1 MNNPQTPPQIPQRTQ
16 PLNPLTLPLAGLQL
30 IEASAGTGK
39 TWTLA
44 ALYVRLVLGH
54 TPASKQPGPAL
65 YPPQILVMTFTDAAT
80 AELRERIRARL
91 AQAAKYFQKGDDT
104 LADDFLRAL
113 RTSLDSAAWPEC
125 AARLDLAAQWMD
137 EAAIFTIHGWSSRML
152 KSHAFDSA
160 SLFTQTRV
168 EDSEQLKLTAVQDY
182 WRAWFYRLDA
192 DTLVALDGL
201 ADTPQTL
208 LGKLKDRWRV
218 AERAPTADVPA
229 LTAPDVILAEW
240 SRWQQQRQSLE
251 APARAAWTDAVVAQ
265 VREAAANKT
274 LKGYQANWLPGWL
287 AQMAEWAQGENI
299 ALDVLERFT
308 RSMLIGK
315 GWAQAENFLAFDHLQ
330 TLYDCLAQAPDV
342 TETLL
347 AHAACEVSAAY
358 QRAKQQ
364 AAQFDFSDL
373 LQNLYRAL
381 QAPDGRLAQAI
392 GTQYPV
398 ALVDEF
404 QDTDPWQFGSLI
416 KIYSGSRLD
425 DGGLIMIGDPKQAIY
440 SFRGADLATYLQ
452 ARHQAKGIYTLAGNF
467 RATQGLVAAVNHVF
481 QSAPAPFGDVPFEPV
496 AACNPHIMPLQVAGQ
511 PQVAMTVWHLPY
523 DKTPRKGDFM
533 ADMAAVFASQMVR
546 LLQSEAAQPGDM
558 AVLVRDR
565 FEATKIRDA
574 LAERGVRS
582 VYLSERDSVFAS
594 PQAQDLWRVLRAVAK
609 PGDTRLLRAAL
620 LTRLWGLSWPELDAM
635 LSDEDAWDAQ
645 VEQFLQWQQIWR
657 NQGVLPML
665 HRLLHDQAL
674 AQRLLKLGAPGE
686 RALTNVLHLGE
697 LLQAASTSLQGEGA
711 LLRHLEAQL
720 RRPSASAETAPLRL
734 ESDAHLVQVVTLHK
748 SKGLEYPLVFLPF
761 MSNYRAEKKDSS
773 RADEERLAEDIRLLY
788 VALTR
793 AQRALWLGAAQ
804 VSGDVDGKKPVAKS
818 ALSVL
823 LGRTAPD
830 DLAQRLQLW
839 ACDHIAVQSAPAAG
853 DTLYMPASELTATQ
867 GARVATR
874 VLRRNWWSASFSAL
888 TRDLDTPAASTGSA
902 RDELVADAQLD
913 SAEPEALPPEAAAP
927 AVTELFVPDLRFN
940 AFPAGASYGT
950 LLHDLLQWQA
960 EHGWPARHRATD
972 AGGTSPAS
980 DTPAPEAC
988 NATTNVAQALDV
1000 SHDNAWA
1007 SQLVRAC
1014 QRAGLDAAQGN
1025 LLDTWVSQIITAN
1038 WPVALIKHA
1047 YDAIYLGLLKASECW
1062 PEMAFTLPVQRLQS
1076 IWLDHNIS
1084 QTVWPDMP
1092 RTALQPRTLEGLLT
1106 GFMDL
1111 VFEAQGR
1118 YYVLDYKSNRLPD
1131 YALPT
1136 LKAAMLDHRYDVQ
1149 AVLYVLALHRLLK
1162 NRQPGY
1168 DFDQHMGGAL
1178 YWFVRGV
1185 DQVGAGM
1192 LTLNPSRALIE
1203 SLDAALV
1210 NAAPS
1215 AELM

>member
-1 MNNPQTPPQIPQRTQ
+1 MNAPQLTQ
-16 PLNPLTLPLAGLQL
+16 PLNPLTLPLTGLQL

-54 TPASKQPGPAL
+54 VPESDQPGVGL

-91 AQAAKYFQKGDDT
+91 AQAAKFFQKGDAAP
-104 LADDFLRAL
+104 ADDFLRAL
-113 RTSLDSAAWPEC
+113 RAQLDAAAWPEC

-152 KSHAFDSA
+152 KTHAFDSA

-182 WRAWFYRLDA
+182 WRTWFYTLNA
-192 DTLVALDGL
+192 DTLAALDTL

-208 LGKLKDRWRV
+208 LEQLKARWRV
-218 AERAPTADVPA
+218 AERAPATDVPV
-229 LTAPDVILAEW
+229 LTAPDESLADW
-240 SRWQQQRQSLE
+240 SRWQHQRQALE
-251 APARAAWTDAVVAQ
+251 APARAAWTAEVVAQ
-265 VREAAANKT
+265 LREAVASKL

-287 AQMAEWAQGENI
+287 DQMRDWAQGADIEPKT
-299 ALDVLERFT
+299 LERFT
-308 RSMLIGK
+308 HSTLIAK
-315 GWAQAENFLAFDHLQ
+315 GWAQADNFSAFDLLQ
-330 TLYDCLAQAPDV
+330 ALHDCLTQQPDV
-342 TETLL
+342 TEALL
-347 AHAACEVSAAY
+347 AHAAVAVSAAY

-373 LQNLYRAL
+373 LQNLYHAL

-392 GTQYPV
+392 AAQYPV

-416 KIYSGSRLD
+416 KIYSGPRLI

-452 ARHQAKGIYTLAGNF
+452 ARAQAWGIYTLAGNF
-467 RATQGLVAAVNHVF
+467 RATDGLVQAVNRVF
-481 QSAPAPFGDVPFEPV
+481 ELANAPFGEVPFAPV
-496 AACNPHIMPLQVAGQ
+496 LACNPSITPLQVAGK
-511 PQVAMTVWHLPY
+511 PQAALTVWHLPY

-533 ADMAAVFASQMVR
+533 ADMAAVFASQMVG
-546 LLQSEAAQPGDM
+546 LLQANAARPGDM
-558 AVLVRDR
+558 AVLVRNR
-565 FEATKIRDA
+565 FEAAVIRDA
-574 LAERGVRS
+574 LAARGVRS

-594 PQAQDLWRVLRAVAK
+594 PQAQDLWRLLRAVAN

-620 LTRLWGLSWPELDAM
+620 LTRLWGLNWHELDA
-635 LSDEDAWDAQ
+635 LLRDEATWDAQ
-645 VEQFLQWQQIWR
+645 VEQFLKWQHLWR
-657 NQGVLPML
+657 TQGVLPML

-674 AQRLLKLGAPGE
+674 AQRLLGQAAAGE

-711 LLRHLEAQL
+711 LIRHLEAQL
-720 RRPSASAETAPLRL
+720 RRPAASAETAQLRL

-761 MSNYRAEKKDSS
+761 MSNFRAEDKGSTRPDT
-773 RADEERLAEDIRLLY
+773 ERLAEDIRLLY

-804 VSGDVDGKKPVAKS
+804 VRGDVDGKSPVPKS
-818 ALSVL
+818 ALSVV
-823 LGRTAPD
+823 LGRTSPD
-830 DLAQRLQLW
+830 DLATRLQVW
-839 ACDHIAVQSAPAAG
+839 ASAHIDVHSAPEVSDASYTPA
-853 DTLYMPASELTATQ
+853 ASETIAQ

-888 TRDLDTPAASTGSA
+888 TRDLETPAASTSSA
-902 RDELVADAQLD
+902 RDDLVADAQLD
-913 SAEPEALPPEAAAP
+913 SVEFEAAQHDNADADALPPLAAASL
-927 AVTELFVPDLRFN
+927 ELFAPEIAFN

-960 EHGWPARHRATD
+960 EQGWPAGRMDSAPD
-972 AGGTSPAS
+972 PLKLVLLAQPV
-980 DTPAPEAC
+980 APELQEAC
-988 NATTNVAQALDV
+988 ALQ
-1000 SHDNAWA
+1000 SAWA
-1007 SQLVRAC
+1007 KQLARAC
-1014 QRAGLDAAQGN
+1014 QRAGLDAAQHA
-1025 LLDTWVSQIITAN
+1025 LLAAWVSQIIMTN
-1038 WPVALIKHA
+1038 WPLALMEYA
-1047 YDAIYLGLLKASECW
+1047 QAAINLGELTEGNYW
-1062 PEMAFTLPVQRLQS
+1062 PEMAFTLPVQRLAS
-1076 IWLDHNIS
+1076 GWLDQKIS
-1084 QTVWPDMP
+1084 QSVWPTMP
-1092 RTALQPRTLEGLLT
+1092 RAALQPRTLEGLLT

-1111 VFEAQGR
+1111 VLQVEGR
-1118 YYVLDYKSNRLPD
+1118 YYVLDYKSNHLPD
-1131 YALPT
+1131 YATAT
-1136 LKAAMLDHRYDVQ
+1136 LKAAMLAHRYDVQ

-1162 NRQPGY
+1162 SRLPDY
-1168 DFDQHMGGAL
+1168 DFDQHMGGSL

-1185 DQVGAGM
+1185 DQPGTGLLA
-1192 LTLNPSRALIE
+1192 LNPARALIE
-1203 SLDAALV
+1203 ALDAALSK
-1210 NAAPS
+1210 PRLLG
-1215 AELM
+1215 ELP

>member
-1 MNNPQTPPQIPQRTQ
+1 MSSGQSMGTQ
-16 PLNPLTLPLAGLQL
+16 PLNPLTLPLTGLQL

-54 TPASKQPGPAL
+54 TAASKQPGAAL

-80 AELRERIRARL
+80 AELRARIRARL
-91 AQAAKYFQKGDDT
+91 AQAARYFQKGDDT

-113 RTSLDSAAWPEC
+113 RAELDPASWSEC

-152 KSHAFDSA
+152 KTHAFDSA

-182 WRAWFYRLDA
+182 WRTWFYALHA
-192 DTLVALDGL
+192 DTLAALDGL
-201 ADTPQTL
+201 ADTPQAL
-208 LGKLKDRWRV
+208 LTKLKDRWRV
-218 AERAPTADVPA
+218 AERAPAADSSP
-229 LTAPDVILAEW
+229 LTAPDVALANW
-240 SRWQQQRQSLE
+240 SHWQQQRQQLE
-251 APARAAWTDAVVAQ
+251 APARTAWTDEVVAQ
-265 VREAAANKT
+265 LSEAAVNKS
-274 LKGYQANWLPGWL
+274 LKNYRADWLAGWL
-287 AQMAEWAQGENI
+287 AQMADWAQGEAI
-299 ALDVLERFT
+299 DLDVLARFT
-308 RSMLIGK
+308 RSTLVDK
-315 GWAQAENFLAFDHLQ
+315 GWAQAANFPVFEALQ
-330 TLYDCLAQAPDV
+330 ALYNCLAQAPDI

-347 AHAACEVSAAY
+347 SHAAVEVSAAY

-381 QAPDGRLAQAI
+381 QAPDGRLASAI
-392 GTQYPV
+392 AAQYPV

-416 KIYSGSRLD
+416 KIYSGSCLI

-452 ARHQAKGIYTLAGNF
+452 ARAQAKGIYTLAGNF
-467 RATQGLVAAVNHVF
+467 RATDGLVKATNRVF
-481 QSAPAPFGDVPFEPV
+481 ELANVPFGEVPFEPV
-496 AACNPHIMPLQVAGQ
+496 VACNPNVTPLQVAGQ
-511 PQVAMTVWHLPY
+511 PQAAMTVWHLPY

-533 ADMAAVFASQMVR
+533 ADMAAVFATQMVR
-546 LLQSEAAQPGDM
+546 LLQSNAAQPGDM

-565 FEATKIRDA
+565 FEAASIRDA
-574 LAERGVRS
+574 LAARGVRS

-620 LTRLWGLSWPELDAM
+620 LTRLWGLTWPELDAM

-645 VEQFLQWQQIWR
+645 VEQFLQWQQVWR

-665 HRLLHDQAL
+665 HRLLHDQKL
-674 AQRLLKLGAPGE
+674 ASRLLGLGAPGE

-761 MSNYRAEKKDSS
+761 MSNYRAEKKSSS
-773 RADEERLAEDIRLLY
+773 RDDEERLAEDIRLFY
-788 VALTR
+788 VAVTR

-804 VSGDVDGKKPVAKS
+804 VSGDVDGKKPVPKS

-830 DLAQRLQLW
+830 DLAQRLAAW
-839 ACDHIAVQSAPAAG
+839 AGPDIEVQTAPDASAAMYEPVST
-853 DTLYMPASELTATQ
+853 DITPQ
-867 GARVATR
+867 GARVAQR

-888 TRDLDTPAASTGSA
+888 TRDLKAVTTGLGSE
-902 RDELVADAQLD
+902 RDDRVADAQLD
-913 SAEPEALPPEAAAP
+913 SVAVDELAAEAAAP
-927 AVTELFVPDLRFN
+927 LELFVPDIAFN

-960 EHGWPARHRATD
+960 EHGWPAGHAALESGSAAIQFETAHSGWAT
-972 AGGTSPAS
+972 
-980 DTPAPEAC
+980 
-988 NATTNVAQALDV
+988 
-1000 SHDNAWA
+1000 
-1007 SQLVRAC
+1007 QLARAC
-1014 QRAGLDAAQGN
+1014 QRAGLDAGQGG
-1025 LLDTWVSQIITAN
+1025 LLDAWVTQIAMTN
-1038 WPVALIKHA
+1038 WPLALINKRHV
-1047 YDAIYLGLLKASECW
+1047 AINLSTLGAADYW
-1062 PEMAFTLPVQRLQS
+1062 PEMGFTLPVHRMGS
-1076 IWLDHNIS
+1076 AWLDQNIS
-1084 QTVWPDMP
+1084 QSVWPDVP
-1092 RTALQPRTLEGLLT
+1092 RAALQPRMLEGLLT

-1111 VFEAQGR
+1111 VFEVQGR

-1131 YALPT
+1131 YASAT
-1136 LKAAMLDHRYDVQ
+1136 LRAAMLDHRYDVQ

-1162 NRQPGY
+1162 SRLANY
-1168 DFDQHMGGAL
+1168 EYDQHIGGAL

-1185 DQVGAGM
+1185 DQPGSGM
-1192 LTLNPSRALIE
+1192 LALNPPRPLIE
-1203 SLDAALV
+1203 ALDAALA
-1210 NAAPS
+1210 NAHTGKLS
-1215 AELM
+1215 